1 MENKLIS
8 SSSDVTTY
16 SSDEEEI
23 LLYPENVYK
32 RSTIPNSFKN
42 HWLLNQNNHDSSSNI
57 SITDHSDIEFSG
69 NETDDDD
76 LFSVSGNP
84 PSLLEN
90 MEQFQS
96 TINCYLNQ
104 IKNKRSKRKLFLCPA
119 PPDDDKV
126 ANATGNGTD
135 DEVISISGTDFRQIV
150 NEEFENNHGGKES
163 ADIDDHKFM
172 TVKTHQ
178 SQTTTKT
185 NKIKPIYH
193 KEIEKIPP
201 NLLILSEDSTDE
213 SDLDVSMKD
222 YYKIRHQNQKLKKL
236 QVDYIIFKNKP
247 KISSNQKF
255 NNLETSEE
263 DEVDILA
270 DSKRDPKLDS
280 NDNDD
285 TSCESEVEVNMKDY
299 YVIRHETAAKSVS
312 GPVEIDFGY
321 AISHQSFLK
330 GGRGKKFVKKRN
342 KTSSSTR
349 LVRTGFS
356 SHVPKTTTGKGNTLS
371 MTADNNFTD
380 VEELADNE
388 EKNKLMTYQEFLE
401 SLKISRSEQSLA
413 KKSTSYKDGNSAA
426 HTNSDLSDDSNSLA
440 ANSNFTD
447 NEAGGSKT
455 DILLPEYSK
464 KLVPPIIRLIEVE
477 GLQGAVGV
485 ICQKNSP
492 TSDDVYGIK
501 FLQNEE
507 EQGPNHLL
515 L

>member
-1 MENKLIS
+1 MEENKLTS
-8 SSSDVTTY
+8 SSSDNATNY
-16 SSDEEEI
+16 SADEDEV
-23 LLYPENVYK
+23 LLYPEKFYT

-42 HWLLNQNNHDSSSNI
+42 HWLLSQNNHSSSNF

-69 NETDDDD
+69 NECDDDS

-84 PSLLEN
+84 GPE

-104 IKNKRSKRKLFLCPA
+104 IKNKRSKGKLFLCPSL
-119 PPDDDKV
+119 PDDDEG
-126 ANATGNGTD
+126 ANCCAGNGTD
-135 DEVISISGTDFRQIV
+135 DELISVSGKDFRQIV
-150 NEEFENNHGGKES
+150 NEEFENNHGGRKL
-163 ADIDDHKFM
+163 ADHKFI

-178 SQTTTKT
+178 TTTTKT
-185 NKIKPIYH
+185 NKIKPIYP
-193 KEIEKIPP
+193 KEIEKIPS
-201 NLLILSEDSTDE
+201 NFLIPSEDSTDE
-213 SDLDVSMKD
+213 SDLDVSMND
-222 YYKIRHQNQKLKKL
+222 YYKIRHQNQVMKKL
-236 QVDYIIFKNKP
+236 QVDYIISSNDKP
-247 KISSNQKF
+247 KISSNQQS
-255 NNLETSEE
+255 NNDLETSEE

-270 DSKRDPKLDS
+270 TGDSKLDS
-280 NDNDD
+280 KVSKDIDD

-342 KTSSSTR
+342 KTSSCTR
-349 LVRTGFS
+349 LVKTGFS